1 MSYRK
6 QRKKIH
12 GHLNQ
17 NVNQNQCVEQP
28 NRMLANGPNHPG
40 PGPEEIP
47 MVDVSHYS
55 PVHTQV
61 VQLMYNTFDTTV
73 VVELIFLLY
82 YREFVCTR
90 FSTQPLFLE
99 NRCVNIFVQTN
110 LPLDHNCFVKYIVHQ
125 LYKLSVYRAYHL
137 PQAQKQMC
145 FVCNGCYN
153 TSLFPYCPCPC
164 SSHNAYLSL
173 PFTVHLKELSYHRV

>member
-47 MVDVSHYS
+47 MVDVSHYG

-61 VQLMYNTFDTTV
+61 VQLMYNTFHTTV
-73 VVELIFLLY
+73 VIQWLFLLY
-82 YREFVCTR
+82 YREFV
-90 FSTQPLFLE
+90 STTTVETLLH
-99 NRCVNIFVQTN
+99 RQT
-110 LPLDHNCFVKYIVHQ
+110 FRWITIV
-125 LYKLSVYRAYHL
+125 
-137 PQAQKQMC
+137 
-145 FVCNGCYN
+145 
-153 TSLFPYCPCPC
+153 
-164 SSHNAYLSL
+164 
-173 PFTVHLKELSYHRV
+173 